1 MDAKQFLE
9 EFGHIARALG
19 GVQNLKDLILE
30 LAITG
35 KLFPDQAGESEA
47 LLSEISKLRTKFVA
61 DGIMKR
67 QSPLPEISDL
77 DKPFDIPNHWCF
89 ERFGNVTEIIRGVT
103 FPASQKQLT
112 KSVDSVACLRTA
124 NIQNEVDWS
133 NLIFVDPSYVKRD
146 NQWVQSGDILIS
158 MANSYELV
166 GKVALVKDI
175 PQKTSFGGFIA
186 AIRAHVID
194 SRFLFILLRSPYM
207 QGNMCSTASQTTNI
221 ANISLKGMRPI
232 IVPIPPLEEQSH
244 IVTKVN
250 ELMVLCDKLEAQQQ
264 QKRRLQNHLRQS
276 TLQALI
282 SAENSEELQEGW
294 ERLGGSFSHLFSDK
308 SDVRNLREL
317 IVDLAVRG
325 LLSKT
330 ENGPKVLLDNSIFLD
345 EVKKNKSG
353 RRFAKMQKPK
363 EVFKL
368 PQGWIWVLLEDL
380 LSGSDSGWSPKCDSE
395 PRQGVEW
402 GVLKVSSVT
411 WGKFNHDE
419 NKRLPLSLEA
429 RKEHEVLGGDFLLSR
444 ANTAELVARSVIV
457 PDSCPEKL
465 MMSDKIVR
473 LNFTDTCVR
482 GWVNLVN
489 NSSFARSYYR
499 EKATGTSDSMRNVSR
514 QVIHE
519 LPIPFPPVGEQ
530 VLVLEKVRLLT
541 QFCDSLEAK
550 LTSANKTAERLAT
563 ASIASLTGMTATQE
577 EIPMK
582 VPKTELKAPVRLG
595 KNQPSGTTKAP
606 LASLLSRHNGEMNA
620 NDLWQRFGGEI
631 DTFYAQLKTEVSQG
645 WITEP
650 KGAEM
655 LEREVD

>member
-124 NIQNEVDWS
+124 NVQNEVDWS

-186 AIRAHVID
+186 SIRAHVID

-207 QGNMCSTASQTTNI
+207 QGNMRSTASQTTNI

-276 TLQALI
+276 TLQALV

-294 ERLGGSFSHLFSDK
+294 ERLAGSFSHLFKEPSDINELK
-308 SDVRNLREL
+308 NLAFDLTLRGFLPDSNRFIANNPSQEKMPEGWTWSTLGELAEYITSGSRGWKKYHSQSGSTFIRSQDIRTDELVFENRAYVSLPAKTEGMRTLVRKGDLLITITGGNVGKCALVPELDVDAYVSQHVALIRLNDTSLSEYIHYW
-317 IVDLAVRG
+317 IVDTYGGRNYLAQFIYGDKPGLNLGQVRSIPIPIPPTH
-325 LLSKT
+325 LVNKMTQALNVYQHMCEKLTDQYSRK
-330 ENGPKVLLDNSIFLD
+330 LD
-345 EVKKNKSG
+345 
-353 RRFAKMQKPK
+353 
-363 EVFKL
+363 
-368 PQGWIWVLLEDL
+368 
-380 LSGSDSGWSPKCDSE
+380 
-395 PRQGVEW
+395 
-402 GVLKVSSVT
+402 
-411 WGKFNHDE
+411 
-419 NKRLPLSLEA
+419 
-429 RKEHEVLGGDFLLSR
+429 LSR
-444 ANTAELVARSVIV
+444 KLSNSVI
-457 PDSCPEKL
+457 
-465 MMSDKIVR
+465 
-473 LNFTDTCVR
+473 N
-482 GWVNLVN
+482 
-489 NSSFARSYYR
+489 
-499 EKATGTSDSMRNVSR
+499 
-514 QVIHE
+514 
-519 LPIPFPPVGEQ
+519 
-530 VLVLEKVRLLT
+530 
-541 QFCDSLEAK
+541 
-550 LTSANKTAERLAT
+550 
-563 ASIASLTGMTATQE
+563 SLTGLTTPLQE
-577 EIPMK
+577 APMK
-582 VPKTELKAPVRLG
+582 APKTELKAPVRLG
-595 KNQPSGTTKAP
+595 KSQPDNKTKAP
-606 LASLLSRHNGEMNA
+606 LASLLNRHNGEMSA

-631 DTFYAQLKTEVSQG
+631 DAFYAQLKTEVSQG
-645 WITEP
+645 WIAEP

-655 LEREVD
+655 LEREAD

>member
-1 MDAKQFLE
+1 MDAKQFLA
-9 EFGHIARALG
+9 EFGHIANAPD
-19 GVQNLKDLILE
+19 GVQRIRELILKFAVQGRLVEQIATEGHSKIQLDAIKKISTHIYGKSMRTPKFTHAAVGE
-30 LAITG
+30 LENNLPSGWSSAFMGELVRVLNGRAYKKQEFLTSGMPILRVG
-35 KLFPDQAGESEA
+35 NLFTSNQWYY
-47 LLSEISKLRTKFVA
+47 
-61 DGIMKR
+61 
-67 QSPLPEISDL
+67 SDL
-77 DKPFDIPNHWCF
+77 ELEDDKYCN
-89 ERFGNVTEIIRGVT
+89 
-103 FPASQKQLT
+103 
-112 KSVDSVACLRTA
+112 
-124 NIQNEVDWS
+124 
-133 NLIFVDPSYVKRD
+133 
-146 NQWVQSGDILIS
+146 SGDLLYAWSASFGPFIWDR
-158 MANSYELV
+158 
-166 GKVALVKDI
+166 GKVIYHYHIWKLDLFDEQLLNKKYLYVFLLEKTHEIKASGHGIAMAHMTKAKMEKLVI
-175 PQKTSFGGFIA
+175 
-186 AIRAHVID
+186 
-194 SRFLFILLRSPYM
+194 
-207 QGNMCSTASQTTNI
+207 
-221 ANISLKGMRPI
+221 
-232 IVPIPPLEEQSH
+232 PIPPLKEQSR
-244 IVTKVN
+244 IVAKVD

-264 QKRRLQNHLRQS
+264 QKRKLQNHLRQS
-276 TLQALI
+276 TFQALA
-282 SAENSEELQEGW
+282 SAESSEELQVSW
-294 ERLGGSFSHLFSDK
+294 KRLAGNFSHLFADK
-308 SDVRNLREL
+308 SDVRSLREL

-330 ENGPKVLLDNSIFLD
+330 ENGPRGLSDNSIFLD

-429 RKEHEVLGGDFLLSR
+429 REEHEVLGGDFLLSR

-489 NSSFARSYYR
+489 NSSFARTYYR

-577 EIPMK
+577 ETPMK
-582 VPKTELKAPVRLG
+582 APKTELKAPVRLG
-595 KNQPSGTTKAP
+595 KAQPSGTAKAP

-631 DTFYAQLKTEVSQG
+631 DAFYAQLKTEVSQG
-645 WITEP
+645 WIAEP
-650 KGAEM
+650 SDAEM
-655 LEREVD
+655 LEKEID